1 MPTRLLCLAALF
13 CCFTQCQPAPADDAA
28 AAAAAP
34 DTLSSGPPI
43 ILLTQPL
50 PEDEGPREVM
60 QALVFGR
67 LVLENGC
74 LRVQPAEGEGE
85 PYTIVWP
92 GGYQVRQQGE
102 RIDILNESQEDVASV
117 GDLISM
123 DGGEVSNYQGE
134 NAGRCPGKYW
144 ITGNEVRRQGE

>member
-1 MPTRLLCLAALF
+1 MIVRTLYLAALLSLF
-13 CCFTQCQPAPADDAA
+13 LHCQPAPADDAA
-28 AAAAAP
+28 ADTSSP

-50 PEDEGPREVM
+50 QEDQGPREVM

-92 GGYQVRQQGE
+92 GGYQVRQQGD

-123 DGGEVSNYQGE
+123 DGGEVSSYQGE